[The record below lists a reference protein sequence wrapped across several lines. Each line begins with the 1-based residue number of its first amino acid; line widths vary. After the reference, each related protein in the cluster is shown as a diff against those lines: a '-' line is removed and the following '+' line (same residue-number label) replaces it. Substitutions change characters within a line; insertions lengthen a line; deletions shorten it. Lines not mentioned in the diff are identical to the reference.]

1 MKKLFILLIVIFCIA
16 CSFEIYAFIDTTE
29 PIIVEQQLSKTEYV
43 VGYNYDN
50 KHWYMHIITNE
61 DLKVGDTLQL
71 IKK

>member
-1 MKKLFILLIVIFCIA
+1 MKKLFIFLIILFYIA
-16 CSFEIYAFIDTTE
+16 CSFEVYAFIDTTE

-43 VGYNYDN
+43 VGYNYSN
-50 KHWYMHIITNE
+50 RHWYMHIITNE